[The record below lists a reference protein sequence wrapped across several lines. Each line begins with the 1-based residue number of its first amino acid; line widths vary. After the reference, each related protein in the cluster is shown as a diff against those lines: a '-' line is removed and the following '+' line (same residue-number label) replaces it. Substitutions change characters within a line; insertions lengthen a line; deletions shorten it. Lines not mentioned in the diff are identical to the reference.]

1 MSFIRLKLLQV
12 SMLQKKILARAGPT
26 LFHTEDQKRAAI
38 DTDDGATAGKRGEG
52 KSEADQDEYA
62 SCPGG
67 SRDLQVQQT
76 ILWTVKMN

>member
-38 DTDDGATAGKRGEG
+38 DTDDGATAAKRGEG
-52 KSEADQDEYA
+52 KSEADQDEYVVA
-62 SCPGG
+62 M
-67 SRDLQVQQT
+67 LHAQVGQGICKFNKQFCGR
-76 ILWTVKMN
+76 